1 MLSSISGLIV
11 CLVAAVLLAFVNSTA
26 MSQTEAWL
34 HAIQN
39 SLEGKNTA
47 VTGHDRAYAASLKRM
62 GKWSLWGWLLLAAGI
77 VLQIISVLMAIFPTT
92 W

>member
-11 CLVAAVLLAFVNSTA
+11 CLVAAVLLAFVESSA
-26 MSQTEAWL
+26 ISKSEAWL
-34 HAIQN
+34 HAIQS
-39 SLEGKNTA
+39 SLEGKNIA
-47 VTGHDRAYAASLKRM
+47 VTGHDRAYAAGLKRM

-77 VLQIISVLMAIFPTT
+77 LLQMISVLMAHFPTT